1 MLGSSPSPGKPPL
14 PQIRTRQA
22 STDSTLSGRSHSNF
36 NSNNNNNNNSNNTKT
51 NHTSEDVLDRE
62 ERAELGL
69 IANLEHRRSHSKTPS
84 GDVWYS
90 AVEGERPPLHSIPSH
105 ATAAMESTTGSTYSG
120 SLEGST
126 APKKLR
132 DLARRVMEMNRPA
145 TTNTTTTKTAP
156 GMATATTTASVSS
169 VGSSDS
175 GSHTTKNSKQHK
187 RRTSRAH
194 QLLGMIQEENNETDT
209 DENKSSNNSK
219 GKGDEST
226 QGLFGK
232 VGGDAH
238 LEQGDSLFS
247 IEGTNTDRL
256 FAGAS
261 VVNDLFDPIEE
272 TPSENSGEAPDET
285 TANYLDD
292 QLHHNQNYDEDDN
305 ESRPLRSLDQNDS
318 IGYGSSANSGANG
331 SHGNNMRLARK
342 KKKTNW
348 QKMRQR
354 VCYFFHPERLI
365 ASFCQTM
372 ESAYFVMA
380 SVPIFFS

>member
-1 MLGSSPSPGKPPL
+1 
-14 PQIRTRQA
+14 
-22 STDSTLSGRSHSNF
+22 
-36 NSNNNNNNNSNNTKT
+36 
-51 NHTSEDVLDRE
+51 
-62 ERAELGL
+62 
-69 IANLEHRRSHSKTPS
+69 
-84 GDVWYS
+84 
-90 AVEGERPPLHSIPSH
+90 
-105 ATAAMESTTGSTYSG
+105 
-120 SLEGST
+120 
-126 APKKLR
+126 
-132 DLARRVMEMNRPA
+132 
-145 TTNTTTTKTAP
+145 
-156 GMATATTTASVSS
+156 
-169 VGSSDS
+169 
-175 GSHTTKNSKQHK
+175 
-187 RRTSRAH
+187 
-194 QLLGMIQEENNETDT
+194 MIQEENNETDT

-365 ASFCQTM
+365 ASFCRTM

-380 SVPIFFS
+380 SVPIFFSSWLLYQYLDNPSFDFLPGDASLAWWVNLVGRLCLTLELARLIQWIVMENIILGTRLAARLLGPFVTLYAIQGRGWPFVVTTWSVIK